1 VQTRSDTLLR
11 VSIVETVLV
20 FVGIPVLVY
29 GLLALLVVVPGRRHR
44 PRYRPGETWDY
55 EPVWYVPQARPG
67 AAATGSGH
75 AAATG
80 SGHAVVGAERA
91 AALAAG
97 GAAREALPA
106 GGSGPRSSVTPAGAL
121 AAEPAGGSVQVTT
134 EVAEDPA
141 GEHAVPVR
149 TAKGGVHDSW

>member
-20 FVGIPVLVY
+20 FVGVPVLVY
-29 GLLALLVVVPGRRHR
+29 ALVALLLVGPGRGHR
-44 PRYRPGETWDY
+44 PRYRPGEAWDY

-67 AAATGSGH
+67 AAPA
-75 AAATG
+75 G
-80 SGHAVVGAERA
+80 SGHAVAAGERA
-91 AALAAG
+91 PALAG
-97 GAAREALPA
+97 GREALPV
-106 GGSGPRSSVTPAGAL
+106 GGPGSRSAGAPVAGL
-121 AAEPAGGSVQVTT
+121 PAAERVGGSVQVTT

-141 GEHAVPVR
+141 GEPAIPVR